1 MPARLDRHSSA
12 NKRARRRSRWACGL
26 PHTGAARAGPT
37 RSPSGHGA
45 LRPASGLAR
54 LPVYPLSSL
63 WAQQNLA
70 DGTIGMATIDLSTSV
85 PLCQSPV
92 VRFRYRTMFVNENG
106 IVRSEVKFPIS
117 GLRARRENGLRLK
130 FPRPIDIEQQLMR
143 GTTAGVRRGL
153 LTRWMKNR
161 GLSMVHVK

>member
-1 MPARLDRHSSA
+1 
-12 NKRARRRSRWACGL
+12 
-26 PHTGAARAGPT
+26 
-37 RSPSGHGA
+37 
-45 LRPASGLAR
+45 
-54 LPVYPLSSL
+54 
-63 WAQQNLA
+63 
-70 DGTIGMATIDLSTSV
+70 
-85 PLCQSPV
+85 
-92 VRFRYRTMFVNENG
+92 MFVNENG